1 MNFFLQNTGSQIF
14 PNLRILFHIRNH
26 WQLSMH
32 VLFAQPSPPLG
43 NSSPAFHWKNE
54 TDLFFPAT
62 YPNPNYLNNY
72 SMSKQG
78 NQSEASPSL
87 FFFPFPFLWNGW
99 ERCTLPLE
107 LEAVRTMWA
116 GTPYSHLHS
125 HTKKVFSTRKEW
137 GQWRK
142 RSRAQRRQERGL
154 KLRLAS
160 KFSHYVIYLA
170 YICDTILQICI
181 RHIISLVYNAWCACR
196 FVASS

>member
-1 MNFFLQNTGSQIF
+1 MRLTYS
-14 PNLRILFHIRNH
+14 
-26 WQLSMH
+26 
-32 VLFAQPSPPLG
+32 
-43 NSSPAFHWKNE
+43 SSPHIPTPTISTIIPWVSRE
-54 TDLFFPAT
+54 T
-62 YPNPNYLNNY
+62 
-72 SMSKQG
+72 
-78 NQSEASPSL
+78 NQRPL
-87 FFFPFPFLWNGW
+87 RVFFFFPFPFLWNGW

-142 RSRAQRRQERGL
+142 SSRAQRRQERGL

-170 YICDTILQICI
+170 YICDTILRICI